1 MSSFMP
7 EIMNGLQ
14 QAESKETLTGAIS
27 LCEKIFEVVDKN
39 AFEQIFTTICNKLRG
54 AADLQIAGFKQD
66 VQAVQSQMPASA
78 DDPIAVRL
86 MAQLDVLQAWASMFS
101 RMIEVFESRNYDNF
115 DVLIRSEDL
124 ASVLVAIIALTAN

>member
-1 MSSFMP
+1 
-7 EIMNGLQ
+7 MNGLQ

-78 DDPIAVRL
+78 DDPIAMRL

>member
-54 AADLQIAGFKQD
+54 AADL
-66 VQAVQSQMPASA
+66 
-78 DDPIAVRL
+78 
-86 MAQLDVLQAWASMFS
+86 
-101 RMIEVFESRNYDNF
+101 
-115 DVLIRSEDL
+115 
-124 ASVLVAIIALTAN
+124 

>member
-66 VQAVQSQMPASA
+66 VQAVQ
-78 DDPIAVRL
+78 
-86 MAQLDVLQAWASMFS
+86 
-101 RMIEVFESRNYDNF
+101 N
-115 DVLIRSEDL
+115 
-124 ASVLVAIIALTAN
+124 

>member
-1 MSSFMP
+1 
-7 EIMNGLQ
+7 MNGLQ

>member
-1 MSSFMP
+1 MP

-78 DDPIAVRL
+78 DDPIAMRL